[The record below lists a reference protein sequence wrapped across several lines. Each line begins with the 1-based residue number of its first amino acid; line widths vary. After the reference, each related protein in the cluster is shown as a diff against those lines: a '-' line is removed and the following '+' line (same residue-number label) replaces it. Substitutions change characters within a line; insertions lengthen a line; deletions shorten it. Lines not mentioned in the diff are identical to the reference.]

1 MKNPAYLYEVSFFS
15 ALWIVFPESWKRS
28 CPNFYAHDCI
38 PLFGSLEYFQLSNN
52 LAQGPLFGPCLAG
65 RVKCFENLQPGGS
78 KISKINK

>member
-1 MKNPAYLYEVSFFS
+1 M
-15 ALWIVFPESWKRS
+15 FPLILLFET
-28 CPNFYAHDCI
+28 I

-65 RVKCFENLQPGGS
+65 WVKCFENLQPGGS